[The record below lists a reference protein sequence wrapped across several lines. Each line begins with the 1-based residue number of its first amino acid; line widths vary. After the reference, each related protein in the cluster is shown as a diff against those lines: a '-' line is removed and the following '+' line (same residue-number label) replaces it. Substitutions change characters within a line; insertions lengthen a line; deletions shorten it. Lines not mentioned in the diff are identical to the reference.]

1 MTTSAT
7 GTITEADSDKSV
19 RESGLNLFIYVSFLL
34 LVALNSLTHLSVRTK
49 IAQYQSQTEECKA
62 CLLIYCDAYL

>member
-19 RESGLNLFIYVSFLL
+19 RESGLYLFIYVSFLL

-49 IAQYQSQTEECKA
+49 IVKLLG
-62 CLLIYCDAYL
+62 LLITIAIT